1 MTEILKSQTIRI
13 QMLITCNMK
22 LDLIFQARTYNSAL
36 IQGVGVS
43 KRTVG
48 FLNVVWQSLQAG
60 QDNDNLLRML

>member
-1 MTEILKSQTIRI
+1 MTEILKSPTIRI

>member
-1 MTEILKSQTIRI
+1 
-13 QMLITCNMK
+13 MK

>member
-1 MTEILKSQTIRI
+1 
-13 QMLITCNMK
+13 MK

-60 QDNDNLLRML
+60 QDNDNLLRCYNTPALLAF

>member
-13 QMLITCNMK
+13 QMLITCNME